1 MSLSIVGLGV
11 ANDITEDGLKE
22 LSSCDEAFCEYHT
35 MPIDSAYVKGLEKK
49 SGKRITL
56 IGRDK
61 VEGDFLLKR
70 ATGGKKVCLLCG
82 GDPLVATT
90 HISLLIDAR
99 KAGIETKIIHNSSIL
114 SAACG
119 KSGLQPY
126 KFGKTVTVSY
136 WRPKYEPTSPLLLIE
151 KNLLAGMH
159 TLALLDLDKELGM
172 MDAKLGLELLR
183 KMEAKE
189 GKKVLPPE
197 VVVLSRIGYP
207 DELVSFGKI
216 EELMK
221 RNLGKPPFCICIPA
235 EMHEMEREY
244 LLVFGNLK
252 K

>member
-11 ANDITEDGLKE
+11 ANDITQEGLRE
-22 LSSCDEAFCEYHT
+22 LSSSDEAFCEYHT
-35 MPIDSAYVKGLEKK
+35 MPIDEKYVRLLEKK
-49 SGKRITL
+49 CGKKITL

-61 VEGDFLLKR
+61 VEGNFLLKR
-70 ATGGKKVCLLCG
+70 AKGGNKVCLLCG

-90 HISLLIDAR
+90 HISLLIDAK

-151 KNLLAGMH
+151 KNLKAGMH

-183 KMEAKE
+183 KMEGKE
-189 GKKVLPPE
+189 GKKVLPAE

-207 DELVSFGKI
+207 DERISFGKI
-216 EELMK
+216 EELLK
-221 RNLGKPPFCICIPA
+221 ADLGKAPFCIAIPS
-235 EMHEMEREY
+235 EMHEVEREY
-244 LLVFGNLK
+244 LLTVRADPK
-252 K
+252 

>member
-1 MSLSIVGLGV
+1 MISIVGLGV
-11 ANDITEDGLKE
+11 ANDITEEGLRE

-35 MPIDSAYVKGLEKK
+35 MPIEPEYVKALEKK
-49 SGKRITL
+49 SGKKIVL

-61 VEGDFLLKR
+61 VEGDFLLKK
-70 ATGGKKVCLLCG
+70 AEGGKKVCLLCG

-90 HISLLIDAR
+90 HISLLIDAK
-99 KAGIETKIIHNSSIL
+99 KAGIETKIVHNSSIL

-119 KSGLQPY
+119 RSGLQPY

-151 KNLLAGMH
+151 KNLKAGMH

-172 MDAKLGLELLR
+172 MDAKLGLELLG
-183 KMEAKE
+183 KMETKE
-189 GKKVLPPE
+189 GRGVLPSE
-197 VVVLSRIGYP
+197 VVVLSRVGYP
-207 DELVSFGKI
+207 DERISFGKI
-216 EELMK
+216 EELI
-221 RNLGKPPFCICIPA
+221 RADLGKAPFCIAIPS

-244 LLVFGNLK
+244 LLLFGNLK

>member
-1 MSLSIVGLGV
+1 MRLSIVGLGV
-11 ANDITEDGLKE
+11 ANDITEEGLKE
-22 LSSCDEAFCEYHT
+22 LSECGEAFCEYHT
-35 MPIDSAYVKGLEKK
+35 MPIDPAYVKMLEKK
-49 SGKRITL
+49 SGKKIAL

-61 VEGDFLLKR
+61 VEGDFLLKI
-70 ATGGKKVCLLCG
+70 AKGKRVCLLCG

-99 KAGIETKIIHNSSIL
+99 KAGIEAKIVHNSSIL

-126 KFGKTVTVSY
+126 KFGKTITVSY

-172 MDAKLGLELLR
+172 MDAKMGLELLR

-189 GKKVLPPE
+189 KKKVLPPE
-197 VVVLSRIGYP
+197 VVVLSRVGYP
-207 DELVSFGKI
+207 DERISFGKI
-216 EELMK
+216 EELLK
-221 RNLGKPPFCICIPA
+221 ADLGKAPFCICIPA
-235 EMHEMEREY
+235 QMHEMEREY
-244 LLVFGNLK
+244 LEIFGKLEE
-252 K
+252 